1 MGIQYTESRDVD
13 FGQVSRILAFSI
25 GVRDDWDGERT
36 KEAFLNST
44 YAVYA
49 LDGEKIVGTGR
60 ALSDNHGWTLIM
72 DVAVLPEY
80 RRRGVG
86 GGILERIREHFSGHE
101 LFTYTYAEQ
110 IPFFEEHG
118 FKRSRNSF
126 TYAGTVDGAIDRRL
140 PEKEFFLP
148 VGYRFERE
156 FNPLAGSFPVGRKSG
171 ADRNSI
177 DLSFSESIQGV
188 DFGRLNTVLSLAFGG
203 RERNAAVTRETFEN
217 SPYVEFAFDGKKLIG
232 CARAESDRVSQGLIL
247 NVAID
252 PDYQGIHL
260 GQEIVD
266 RLAAQMPGQNL
277 FLNTHPGGV
286 GFYNRKG
293 FRRNKTAILYPA
305 HPDMPEEAAKG
316 FVLPK
321 GFRFADETD

>member
-118 FKRSRNSF
+118 FRRSRNSF

-156 FNPLAGSFPVGRKSG
+156 FNPPAGSFPVGRKSG

-247 NVAID
+247 
-252 PDYQGIHL
+252 
-260 GQEIVD
+260 
-266 RLAAQMPGQNL
+266 

-286 GFYNRKG
+286 GFYIRNG
-293 FRRNKTAILYPA
+293 FRWNKTAMLYPA